1 MKSRFFIFLAIWI
14 SLFSCA
20 WAVVP
25 QVKLTVE
32 KETLSAIQNNLF
44 LPPMW
49 LIVVALVS
57 FIVLIVLMQR
67 LSKRIDVEN
76 RHIKKQFK
84 HWFAIVLILFVSF
97 IASLTSWVLEYNKLQ
112 ILKDK
117 QFDLELV
124 LNTTH
129 ERLNIWIENHK
140 TELLKL
146 AHNPELASITERLLK
161 VPPKPETLRLSPE
174 LAEARRF
181 FLSRKD
187 TFGDKGFF
195 IIDTNDINFGS
206 TRDANLGIHNL
217 IALKRPDLFARVLQ
231 GEALFV
237 PPVESDVALESSSST
252 GKSNTTTT
260 MFFAA
265 PIFNDE
271 GKMIAVLTQRLDPLE
286 DFSKLLNFGLIG
298 KTGETYAFSRQGR
311 LLSESRFN
319 EQLRSV
325 GLISTGQH
333 SGLLT
338 EIRDPGG
345 NLLSGYKPKIK
356 RSEQPLTKMAAKA
369 ISGKSGVD
377 MEGYRDYRG
386 VPVYGAWLWD
396 QTLDIGLA
404 TEINVEEVLSAYYI
418 VRKSIFSVLF
428 VMFFLSAGAILFT
441 LFTVDRANIKLR
453 RLNEDLKFEIRE
465 RINTEAKVRESEA
478 LFRSLFDNSL
488 YAIIIGGPDLKIQRV
503 NSAACKMLE
512 YDKSELIGK
521 LRISDIT
528 YPDDIDSSRALV
540 EKLINKEIGNFK
552 LEKQYVAKSGRVI
565 DAVTFVQAV
574 YDENGCF
581 INAAGTIM
589 DITDRKQAENELRE
603 YREDLERL
611 ILERTKSLSEANK
624 ELRLFKNLMN
634 QTTDAIFINDALT
647 GRILDLNDTALKKL
661 GYSRSEILQRRVV
674 DFDTNISD
682 TFSWEK
688 HRKELHEKGS
698 ILLQSSHRR
707 KDGTVFPV
715 EVHVVEVELD
725 GTCYNL
731 AIVRDITER
740 MRIDAELSEANSILA
755 NIFETT
761 HVLFAYMDRDFNFI
775 NVNRAYAD
783 ADGHIPDYFVGK
795 NHFDLYPNEENETI
809 FRKVVDSGM
818 PYSVKAK
825 PFTYINNLERG
836 VTYWDW
842 TLLPIKN
849 ANGNVKS
856 LILTLIDVTENK
868 QLQTDLIHA
877 KEAAEIANGAKS
889 RFLAN
894 MSHEIRTPMN
904 AILGFFELLE
914 KTELTNQQKGY
925 VKKINYAT
933 NALLYLIDDILDF
946 AKIEAGKI
954 NIVHV
959 AFSPK
964 KLFLESVG
972 MFEIEARNKNIL
984 LDYEIDEGLPEY
996 LMGDPE
1002 HIRGVLINLI
1012 SNAIKFTE
1020 RGSVYIALSILNY
1033 SLGLCQIEFL
1043 VSDTGIGIP
1052 AEKQADIFDA
1062 FVQIEDIRR
1071 GKKRGTGLGLAISQ
1085 QLAEAMGGSIEL
1097 ESEYGSGSTFSF
1109 ELTLEITNNIA
1120 PAATLQKRNLSF
1132 ENLKILIA
1140 DDNEDNRQIVTTML
1154 TSAGANV
1161 DEAING
1167 RIAVEMV
1174 RKNYYDLV
1182 LMDIQMPEMD
1192 GLSAARMLRDE
1203 GFSDLII
1210 IAISAYTSKE
1220 EQKRSF
1226 DAGMNDHLNKPF
1238 KTKGLCEFLARWF
1251 PDRVVQVQDSKAG
1264 VDCWVHHELPVVP
1277 GLVFNDEIC
1286 NYWLKKE
1293 DFFEGL
1299 KTFIL
1304 NIAQESERLHKMVD
1318 EKNISA
1324 AQKLLHKLKGSVKL
1338 YGANRLFESIVR
1350 FEDAIK
1356 EGKNGISPDIIDEFD
1371 ASVLEI
1377 TT

>member
-1 MKSRFFIFLAIWI
+1 MKSRLFVFLAIWM

-25 QVKLTVE
+25 QVELRIE
-32 KETLSAIQNNLF
+32 EQTLSALQNDL
-44 LPPMW
+44 LSPPIW
-49 LIVVALVS
+49 LIIVALVS

-67 LSKRIDVEN
+67 LSKRIDIEN

-84 HWFAIVLILFVSF
+84 HWFIIVLILFVSF

-117 QFDLELV
+117 QFDLELI

-129 ERLNIWIENHK
+129 ERLSIWIQNHK

-146 AHNPELASITERLLK
+146 AHNKELVSITERLLK
-161 VPPKPETLRLSPE
+161 VPPKSEILRISPE
-174 LAEARRF
+174 LAEARHF

-195 IIDTNDINFGS
+195 IIDTNEVNFGS
-206 TRDANLGIHNL
+206 TRDTNLGIHNL
-217 IALKRPDLFARVLQ
+217 IALKRPDLFARVLE
-231 GEALFV
+231 GEVLFV
-237 PPVESDVALESSSST
+237 PPIESDVALN
-252 GKSNTTTT
+252 SNSDICANSVTTT

-265 PIFNDE
+265 PIFNDK
-271 GKMIAVLTQRLDPLE
+271 GKAIAVLTQRLDPLE

-319 EQLRSV
+319 EQLRTV
-325 GLISTGQH
+325 GLIGTGQH

-345 NLLSGYKPKIK
+345 NLLSEYKPKIK

-369 ISGKSGVD
+369 VSGESGRD
-377 MEGYRDYRG
+377 MSGYRDYRG

-396 QTLDIGLA
+396 NTLDIGLA
-404 TEINVEEVLSAYYI
+404 TEINVEEVLSTYYI
-418 VRKSIFSVLF
+418 TRKSIFGVLF

-465 RINTEAKVRESEA
+465 RINTEAKVREREA

-488 YAIIIGGPDLKIQRV
+488 YAIIIGGSDLKIQRV
-503 NSAACKMLE
+503 NSAACKLLE
-512 YDKSELIGK
+512 YDESELIGK

-528 YPDDIDSSRALV
+528 YHDNIDASRAMV
-540 EKLINKEIGNFK
+540 EKLINKEIGSFEI
-552 LEKQYVAKSGRVI
+552 EKRYIAKSGRII

-589 DITDRKQAENELRE
+589 DITDRKQAENKLHEHME
-603 YREDLERL
+603 NLERL

-661 GYSRSEILQRRVV
+661 GYSRSEVLQRRVV

-715 EVHVVEVELD
+715 EVHVAEVELD
-725 GTCYNL
+725 GTYYNL

-740 MRIDAELSEANSILA
+740 MRVDAELSEANSMLA

-775 NVNRAYAD
+775 KVNRAYAD
-783 ADGHIPDYFVGK
+783 ADGHFPDYFVGK
-795 NHFDLYPNEENETI
+795 NHFDLYPDEENKTI
-809 FRKVVDSGM
+809 FRQVVDSGM

-825 PFTYINNLERG
+825 PFTYINDLERG

-849 ANGNVKS
+849 VNGNVKS
-856 LILTLIDVTENK
+856 LVFTLIEVTENK
-868 QLQTDLIHA
+868 QLQADLIDA
-877 KEAAEIANGAKS
+877 KEAAETANQAKS

-904 AILGFFELLE
+904 AILGFFELLD
-914 KTELTNQQKGY
+914 KTELNNQQKEY
-925 VKKINYAT
+925 VKKINNAT
-933 NALLYLIDDILDF
+933 NTLLYLINDILDF

-954 NIVHV
+954 NIVPV
-959 AFSPK
+959 VFSPR
-964 KLFLESVG
+964 KLFLESIG
-972 MFEIEARNKNIL
+972 LFELEARNKNIL

-1020 RGSVYIALSILNY
+1020 RGSVHIALFILNY
-1033 SLGLCQIEFL
+1033 CHGLCQIEFS

-1052 AEKQADIFDA
+1052 AEKQADLFDA
-1062 FVQIEDIRR
+1062 FVQVDDLRR
-1071 GKKRGTGLGLAISQ
+1071 GEKRGTGLGLAISK
-1085 QLAEAMGGSIEL
+1085 QLAEAMGGSIEV

-1109 ELTLEITNNIA
+1109 ELTLEEVNNIV
-1120 PAATLQKRNLSF
+1120 PAATLQKRKLSF

-1161 DEAING
+1161 DKAING

-1174 RKNYYDLV
+1174 RKNHYDLV

-1192 GLSAARMLRDE
+1192 GLSATRMLRDE

-1210 IAISAYTSKE
+1210 IAISAHTSKE

-1226 DAGMNDHLNKPF
+1226 DAGMNDHINKPF
-1238 KTKGLCEFLARWF
+1238 KTKDLYKLLVYWF
-1251 PDRVVQVQDSKAG
+1251 PDRVIQVQDSKAG
-1264 VDCWVHHELPVVP
+1264 VDCWIHELPVVP
-1277 GLVFNDEIC
+1277 GLVLSDEIC
-1286 NYWLKKE
+1286 NYWLKKD

-1299 KTFIL
+1299 KAFIL
-1304 NIAQESERLHKMVD
+1304 NIAQESERLLEMVD

-1324 AQKLLHKLKGSVKL
+1324 AQNHLHNLKGSAKL
-1338 YGANRLFESIVR
+1338 YGANRLFKSIVQ
-1350 FEDAIK
+1350 FEDAVK
-1356 EGKNGISPDIIDEFD
+1356 ESENGISTDIIDEFN
-1371 ASVLEI
+1371 AAVLEI